1 MSPPARGAPPGGG
14 TQRVTEF
21 QQRVIAEFPLPHLHP
36 VDASADRG
44 LDVLRQARSRDRAVD
59 DEAQD
64 GGSARSQKAAIPSKG
79 LDAEA

>member
-1 MSPPARGAPPGGG
+1 M
-14 TQRVTEF
+14 
-21 QQRVIAEFPLPHLHP
+21 IAEFPLPHLYP

-44 LDVLRQARSRDRAVD
+44 LDVLRQVCARDGAVD